1 MANKTS
7 KKRGGSKAVA
17 GSEPW
22 GTTSQD
28 NMNHPAQSKTAAST
42 TTEDS
47 MTTTTEQNESAI
59 DGMVTLTKRNVQ
71 KNGIVTYARDGV
83 NASVYFNKSMFNG
96 EPPDSVSIGAV
107 NLRAPGEGAVGGGR
121 TVSPEVLAKKSAEAD
136 RLAEKA
142 KVRAEKAL
150 AKANKLK
157 ARVGGV
163 QAPAAEGAETAAAET
178 V

>member
-1 MANKTS
+1 MAKKNQ
-7 KKRGGSKAVA
+7 KRGASRQTQPQT
-17 GSEPW
+17 E
-22 GTTSQD
+22 TTTQ
-28 NMNHPAQSKTAAST
+28 PQTAAETASH
-42 TTEDS
+42 TEDTN
-47 MTTTTEQNESAI
+47 MAEEQNEQAI

-107 NLRAPGEGAVGGGR
+107 NLRQPGEGGIGGGR
-121 TVSPEVLAKKSAEAD
+121 TVSPEKLAERAKKAD
-136 RLAEKA
+136 ELAEKA

-157 ARVGGV
+157 ARIGGT
-163 QAPAAEGAETAAAET
+163 QAPAAEEAAEEVET